1 VDFYSLASIMAFLIK
16 FLFHDLVLIAVLW
29 THSVAI
35 EATTITRVNNA
46 CYTSQNSTYVEHGT

>member
-35 EATTITRVNNA
+35 EAKITRVNNA